1 MKLLYAT
8 TNKAKLESMQRI
20 ANSLNIEIFGLK
32 DLQNIPQFKNI
43 KLPKI
48 DESGKNPLENAIIK
62 AKSYFEVLQI
72 PLFSC
77 DSGLYFDELSE
88 NEQPGT
94 HIRRVNEKELNDN
107 EMIEHYSKIAKSHGG
122 RLMGKYKNAICLII
136 DEKNIFSSM
145 DSSLEIEPFYL
156 VDKPHK
162 KIVEGFPL
170 DALSVDIK
178 TEKYFQ
184 DLEDNL
190 AVDKSTIE
198 IGFTNFFKQVFSQIT
213 K

>member
-1 MKLLYAT
+1 MRLLFAT

-20 ANSLNIEIFGLK
+20 AKSLNIEIIGLK
-32 DLQNIPQFKNI
+32 DLQSIQEFKDI
-43 KLPKI
+43 QLPKI

-94 HIRRVNEKELNDN
+94 HIRRVNEKELNDK

-122 RLMGKYKNAICLII
+122 RLIGKYKNAICLII

-170 DALSVDIK
+170 DSLSVDIK

-184 DLEDNL
+184 DLEDDL
-190 AVDKSTIE
+190 AVDKTTIE
-198 IGFTNFFKQVFSQIT
+198 IGFTNFFKEVLE
-213 K
+213 KLK

>member
-1 MKLLYAT
+1 MRLLYAT

-20 ANSLNIEIFGLK
+20 ANSLNIEIIGLK
-32 DLQNIPQFKNI
+32 DLQNIQEFQNI
-43 KLPKI
+43 EFPKI

-88 NEQPGT
+88 DEQPGT
-94 HIRRVNEKELNDN
+94 HIRRVNGKELNDK

-122 RLMGKYKNAICLII
+122 SIIGKYKNAICLII
-136 DEKNIFSSM
+136 DNKNIFSSM

-170 DALSVDIK
+170 DAISVDIK
-178 TEKYFQ
+178 TLKYFQ

-190 AVDKSTIE
+190 AVDKSAIE
-198 IGFTNFFKQVFSQIT
+198 IGFKKFFKEVLE
-213 K
+213 KLK

>member
-1 MKLLYAT
+1 MRLLFAT

-20 ANSLNIEIFGLK
+20 AKSLNIEIIGLK
-32 DLQNIPQFKNI
+32 DLQSIQEFKDI
-43 KLPKI
+43 QLPKI

-94 HIRRVNEKELNDN
+94 HIRRVNEKELNDK

-122 RLMGKYKNAICLII
+122 RLIGKYKNAICLII

-170 DALSVDIK
+170 DSLSVDIK

-190 AVDKSTIE
+190 AVDKSTVE
-198 IGFTNFFKQVFSQIT
+198 IGFRNFFKEVL

>member
-1 MKLLYAT
+1 MRLLFAT

-20 ANSLNIEIFGLK
+20 AKSLNIEIIGLK
-32 DLQNIPQFKNI
+32 DLQSIQEFKDI
-43 KLPKI
+43 QLPKI

-94 HIRRVNEKELNDN
+94 HIRRVNEKELNDK

-122 RLMGKYKNAICLII
+122 RLIGKYKNAICLII

-170 DALSVDIK
+170 DSLSVDIK

-184 DLEDNL
+184 DLEDDL
-190 AVDKSTIE
+190 AVDKSTVE
-198 IGFTNFFKQVFSQIT
+198 IGFRNFFKEVL